1 MNGMVSSES
10 RIGGSDIFVEDLPIL
25 KAVGDGKGERSYA
38 LCARDGTIFAE
49 YGSEELSVLEKL
61 FKFYEK
67 HKDEISV
74 SKHRQFIDYLVK
86 EGEAVKM
93 DITLDQFGVHLFNS
107 RYVPTEKIKGFEQL
121 VVLAERGQLLN
132 EIIVTP
138 VDSKIVKA
146 FKYIAESAEKH
157 GRDPVNALAGILCR
171 RAVPEG
177 DELVVLEDDRL
188 YQLAMRCG
196 WEGVEEN
203 GRMRIK
209 YLIVD
214 GYIRFVASL
223 KAFEINIDKWR
234 KIPTI
239 NAVVIPA
246 PPSSPKKPALGM
258 DPLTAFYFSVT
269 ANAFA
274 RDINEDLSRFIKLFQ
289 AGDVIETLG
298 KRMRFLILAK
308 LGEEMKTREDFEKRR
323 KVYVENE
330 PPISIKYDEPIEE
343 SVEEKRPEE
352 EKREERRW
360 ERREEPAIKEAMRPA
375 VSEAQRQFAPT
386 YSYAPAQRQTTI
398 QMPMSHPASAQPIRE
413 EAQKSG
419 QTQPVQL
426 NEISVLSV
434 VLDQYL
440 ARHNPQAHY
449 YVFQGKGIDVRL
461 DYNLKK
467 VLENSG
473 LSERSIEVDI
483 RYTDITDFP
492 VRGMQLKAKV
502 YVPVAWGKYCSN
514 CGHLIV
520 LSPMRCVFCGEVT
533 SPLPYVVSY
542 KPAGT

>member
-1 MNGMVSSES
+1 MNGTVNSES
-10 RIGGSDIFVEDLPIL
+10 RIGGIDIFVEDLPVL
-25 KAVGDGKGERSYA
+25 KVVEDGKREKSYA
-38 LCARDGTIFAE
+38 LCARDGTVFAE
-49 YGSEELSVLEKL
+49 YGSEELYVLEKL

-67 HKDEISV
+67 HKDGISV

-93 DITLDQFGVHLFNS
+93 DITLDQLGVHPFNS
-107 RYVPTEKIKGFEQL
+107 RYIPTEKIEGFEQL
-121 VVLAERGQLLN
+121 VSLAERGQLLN

-171 RAVPEG
+171 RAMPEG

-196 WEGVEEN
+196 WEKVEKD

-214 GYIRFVASL
+214 GFIRFVASL

-234 KIPTI
+234 KVPTI

-246 PPSSPKKPALGM
+246 PPSSPKKPTLGM
-258 DPLTAFYFSVT
+258 DPLTAFYFSVI

-298 KRMRFLILAK
+298 KRMHFPILAK
-308 LGEEMKTREDFEKRR
+308 LGEEIKTREDLEYRR
-323 KVYVENE
+323 MVYIEQKPK
-330 PPISIKYDEPIEE
+330 PPIRIKYDEPIIE
-343 SVEEKRPEE
+343 SVEKKRPEE
-352 EKREERRW
+352 EEREERKR
-360 ERREEPAIKEAMRPA
+360 ERKEEPARHVDVFE
-375 VSEAQRQFAPT
+375 VQRQFAPT
-386 YSYAPAQRQTTI
+386 YSYAPAQQQTTI
-398 QMPMSHPASAQPIRE
+398 QMPVSHPASAQSIRE
-413 EAQKSG
+413 EAQRLG

-434 VLDQYL
+434 ALDQYF
-440 ARHNPQAHY
+440 ARHNAQAHY

-473 LSERSIEVDI
+473 LSGRSNEVDI
-483 RYTDITDFP
+483 RYTGITDLP
-492 VRGMQLKAKV
+492 IKGMQLKARV

-520 LSPMRCVFCGEVT
+520 LSPTRCVFCGEVI